1 MPKVSIIVPVYKVE
15 KYLDRCVKSLV
26 NQTLKDIEI
35 ILVDDESPDNCPKM
49 CDEYAEKDSR
59 IKVLHKKNGG
69 LGFARNSGLDIA
81 TGEYVTFC
89 DSDDYVELE
98 TYETMYNNAKEK
110 ELDIC
115 YFKYRRFFEGG
126 GTKEVCF
133 DKKEYYFYGRNR
145 VDEFLL
151 NMVGKDPE
159 KTQSIRFSMSV
170 CMGIF
175 KLSSILNSNIRF
187 VSERTVAS
195 EDLLFHLKF
204 LPYVNRIGVLPNVF
218 YNYYVTPGSISNS
231 FDEGKYQRMMKLL
244 EVVKEELMSNYSWEI
259 VKNHYYSQ
267 QLRIIKIILRNESIS
282 KNTMSEKISRI
293 KRHCEE
299 QIFKEIYNDSSIR
312 YYSSI
317 DQMIVLLMKRKF
329 VLPILLIYKYICK

>member
-49 CDEYAEKDSR
+49 CDEYAERDSR
-59 IKVLHKKNGG
+59 IKVVHKKNEG
-69 LGFARNSGLDIA
+69 LGFARNSGLEVAI
-81 TGEYVTFC
+81 GEYVTFC

-98 TYETMYNNAKEK
+98 TYATLYNKAKEK
-110 ELDIC
+110 DLDIC
-115 YFKYRRFFEGG
+115 YFKYRRFFDDGV
-126 GTKEVCF
+126 TKEVCF
-133 DKKEYYFYGRNR
+133 DPKEYFFYGRNQ

-151 NMVGKDPE
+151 NMVGKNPE
-159 KTQSIRFSMSV
+159 KTQSTRFGMSV

-175 KLSSILNSNIRF
+175 KLSAILNSKIRF

-204 LPYVNRIGVLPNVF
+204 LPHVNRIGVLPNVF
-218 YNYYVTPGSISNS
+218 YNYYVNPCSISTS
-231 FDEGKYQRMMKLL
+231 FDEGKYQRLMKLL
-244 EVVKEELMSNYSWEI
+244 KVVKEELLANNSWGN

-267 QLRIIKIILRNESIS
+267 QLRVIKVVLRYESIS
-282 KNTMSEKISRI
+282 QNSMSEKISRI

-299 QIFKEIYNDSSIR
+299 PLFYEIYNDSSIVN
-312 YYSSI
+312 YSTK
-317 DQMIVLLMKRKF
+317 DRMIILLMKHKF
-329 VLPILLIYKYICK
+329 VLPILLFYKYICK